1 MTSESSFIEPEG
13 LSFAQ
18 SLAIT
23 QDLLE
28 QVAVG
33 TLEAAAWVA
42 AIAALVC
49 TENGARGF
57 FVVFLSD
64 ERPLSDELLPL
75 VPAALHGS
83 PDVVSPLLIKNLA
96 MSTAMA
102 IAHRRNQDEPSAQG
116 SDQVRSRTAT
126 LIRALNSPQLQE
138 QAQQLV
144 VGIETETGPYQDFLV
159 RWGYDNEQKQ
169 AMRQALE
176 CVLQPIQT

>member
-1 MTSESSFIEPEG
+1 MTGESSFIAPET

-33 TLEAAAWVA
+33 TLEPAAWVA
-42 AIAALVC
+42 AIAALVH
-49 TENGARGF
+49 TDNGARGF

-64 ERPLSDELLPL
+64 GRPLSDQLLPL
-75 VPAALHGS
+75 APAALHGS
-83 PDVVSPLLIKNLA
+83 PDTVSPLLIKNLA

-116 SDQVRSRTAT
+116 SDRVRSRTMT
-126 LIRALNSPQLQE
+126 LIQSLTFPQLQE
-138 QAQQLV
+138 QAQQLAAS
-144 VGIETETGPYQDFLV
+144 IETATGPYQDFLV
-159 RWGYDNEQKQ
+159 RWGYDDEQKQ
-169 AMRQALE
+169 AIQKALRQALNP
-176 CVLQPIQT
+176 VPT